1 MRTFWCSRR
10 LFFLMSYFWDIL
22 SDLTETK
29 KNPFDVYFWSAHFCV
44 QNGNKNK
51 PMIIASGAH
60 LYFRGL
66 NLSPLTDFV
75 KLRISSE
82 MDSFFFI
89 PSPRS
94 SEAMGIPKQRV
105 LPDPVLAKQWISSS
119 RAGLRG
125 DQNKFRGLRFFYSS
139 SNVLRR

>member
-1 MRTFWCSRR
+1 
-10 LFFLMSYFWDIL
+10 
-22 SDLTETK
+22 
-29 KNPFDVYFWSAHFCV
+29 
-44 QNGNKNK
+44 
-51 PMIIASGAH
+51 MIIASGAH

-82 MDSFFFI
+82 IDSFFFI

-125 DQNKFRGLRFFYSS
+125 DQNKFRWFGFF
-139 SNVLRR
+139 L